1 MRKTKSGH
9 TRTPTTKNSCPT
21 HYSQFKRKRFK
32 NMLANIPDRID
43 ENAEAL
49 VPDDILL
56 QTEDGALVAA
66 AKNGSI
72 GALDV
77 LVEHHQGRIL
87 RIVQRVTRNREDAE
101 DVVQQ
106 SFQKAF
112 GHLHKFE
119 ERSSFSTWLT
129 RIAINEAIMCMRSR
143 RARTVS
149 VDVLTPNKEAALT
162 TLEIPDPSASPE
174 TSCAQRET
182 ERFLF
187 LAINLLTPGVRTAI
201 QLCDLDEHS
210 LKESAHMM
218 GVSVAA
224 VKSRVSRGR
233 RELRRALKRLVT
245 PAARFEWKSFDGG
258 ATNGPRSSNVRF
270 VKPTSDGGCHSDD
283 LLGNCAGGFGPPL
296 PDWARKWR
304 RITSSSLNRVRDARG
319 PNPIKSA
326 RQA

>member
-1 MRKTKSGH
+1 
-9 TRTPTTKNSCPT
+9 
-21 HYSQFKRKRFK
+21 
-32 NMLANIPDRID
+32 MLANIPDRID
-43 ENAEAL
+43 ENDEAL

-72 GALDV
+72 GAFDV
-77 LVEHHQGRIL
+77 LVERHQGRIL
-87 RIVQRVTRNREDAE
+87 RIAQRVTRNREDAE

-174 TSCAQRET
+174 TRCAQRET

-187 LAINLLTPGVRTAI
+187 FAINRLTPGVRTAI
-201 QLCDLDEHS
+201 QLCDLDERS
-210 LKESAHMM
+210 LKESAHLM
-218 GVSVAA
+218 GLSVAA

-233 RELRRALKRLVT
+233 RELRKTLKRFVT
-245 PAARFEWKSFDGG
+245 PG
-258 ATNGPRSSNVRF
+258 ASTVRF
-270 VKPTSDGGCHSDD
+270 VRATTDGGCDGND
-283 LLGNCAGGFGPPL
+283 PGNCAGGFGPPV
-296 PDWARKWR
+296 PHWARKWKR
-304 RITSSSLNRVRDARG
+304 LKSSSLNRVRNACR
-319 PNPIKSA
+319 PNPTESP